1 VNHPQQ
7 NSVYA
12 VVLAAGSATRFGSS
26 KQLAEVDCVTL
37 VQRALNVANAA
48 CTNNVLL
55 VVGHD
60 RQAVT
65 EACDPMPG
73 FIIVNDH
80 YSEGLST
87 SISQAVRSIRH
98 QASAIIILL
107 ADQVLVTEEHVRALV
122 DAWSGADDEIVAT
135 ESNGRCGP
143 PALFSRSCFDDLV
156 ALQGDAG
163 GRELLSDERFRVKR
177 IRFEPA
183 AVDIDTPEDLAL
195 ERSSERY

>member
-1 VNHPQQ
+1 MNNPKQ

-26 KQLAEVDCVTL
+26 KQLAEVEGVTL
-37 VQRALNVANAA
+37 VQRALNAASTA
-48 CTNNVLL
+48 CTDRVLL

-60 RQAVT
+60 WQAVC

-87 SISQAVRSIRH
+87 SISQAVGSVRR
-98 QASAIIILL
+98 QAGAIIILL
-107 ADQVLVTEEHVRALV
+107 ADQVLVTAGHVRALV
-122 DAWSGADDEIVAT
+122 DAWSGADGEIVAT
-135 ESNGRCGP
+135 EFGGRCGP
-143 PALFSRSCFDDLV
+143 PVLFSRSCFDDLV
-156 ALQGDAG
+156 ALQGDSG
-163 GRELLSDERFRVKR
+163 GRELLSDERFSVKK

-183 AVDIDTPEDLAL
+183 AVDIDTPADLH
-195 ERSSERY
+195 SF